1 MIIKLRMKK
10 NKQDQKINNDFKFND
25 FRMRGEDMAKLSKK
39 VKVRK
44 QREGLLMGIP
54 KAMAQMMELTEDSRL
69 NVTYDN
75 GKLIVEVAK
84 ENE

>member
-1 MIIKLRMKK
+1 
-10 NKQDQKINNDFKFND
+10 
-25 FRMRGEDMAKLSKK
+25 MAKLSKK

-54 KAMAQMMELTEDSRL
+54 KAMAQMMELTEQSKL

-84 ENE
+84 DND

>member
-25 FRMRGEDMAKLSKK
+25 FRMRGENMAKLSKK

>member
-25 FRMRGEDMAKLSKK
+25 FRMRGENMAKLSKK

-54 KAMAQMMELTEDSRL
+54 KAMAQMMELTEQSKL